1 MEAREEGLH
10 HRGRVRQENRTSP
23 SKVDGCISLRPL
35 DPACAQWL
43 KHGTAGTL
51 TAQLFAMNIH
61 EITGHPDR
69 DLEILKCRASSALWW
84 TEKSF
89 TVHT

>member
-1 MEAREEGLH
+1 
-10 HRGRVRQENRTSP
+10 
-23 SKVDGCISLRPL
+23 
-35 DPACAQWL
+35 
-43 KHGTAGTL
+43 
-51 TAQLFAMNIH
+51 MNIH

>member
-1 MEAREEGLH
+1 MHFPQTPGSCLCTVAQTQNGWDIQASLH
-10 HRGRVRQENRTSP
+10 SVAFPAP
-23 SKVDGCISLRPL
+23 SVCTCP
-35 DPACAQWL
+35 P
-43 KHGTAGTL
+43 L